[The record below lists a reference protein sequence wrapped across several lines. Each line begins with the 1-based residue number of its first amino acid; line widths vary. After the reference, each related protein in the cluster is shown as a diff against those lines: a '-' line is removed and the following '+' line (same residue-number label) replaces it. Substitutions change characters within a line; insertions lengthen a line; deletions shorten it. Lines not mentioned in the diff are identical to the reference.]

1 MRSRN
6 LNRYSPDRF
15 PDNVFGKDTRESLE
29 GEMKAC
35 GAKWQMTVFDG
46 LLHSYCEIESDV
58 PGIACYD
65 PGAARQCFTMIDDFS
80 TAAFEGKL

>member
-1 MRSRN
+1 
-6 LNRYSPDRF
+6 
-15 PDNVFGKDTRESLE
+15 
-29 GEMKAC
+29 MKAC
-35 GAKWQMTVFDG
+35 GAKWQMTVFGG

-80 TAAFEGKL
+80 APHSKENFESSRRDNPAHQVAIERRPMAS